1 MHKDHRPA
9 CHAFR
14 LEKVK
19 GLPRARAVFDPLL
32 RPRTQTF
39 AKGFGLLLPTGRI
52 GICTLD
58 MGCVGIGIIQLHGA
72 DPLNVN
78 WTIIPIVALGSQ
90 TNSRR
95 MHMTASTTDLKSM
108 LKDPS
113 LLETRAYIGG
123 KWVDG
128 EDGTFDVTNPSRGDV
143 VAKVANLSR
152 AQVAGAI
159 AQAEAAQKEW
169 AKWTGKERAA
179 VMRKWFDLMMANQ
192 DDLGMILT
200 AEQGKPLAEA
210 KGEIA
215 YGASFIEFFGEQ
227 AKRIYG
233 ETIPG
238 HQRDKRITVIK
249 QPIGVAASITPWNF
263 PNAMITRKA
272 APALAAGCA
281 FVARPAAETPLSAI
295 VMGVLA
301 ERAGI
306 PAGVFNVV
314 PSSSSSAIGKE
325 FCENP
330 AVRKLTFTGSTEVGR
345 ILMKQAA
352 DQVMKCSMELGGN
365 APFIVFDDADLDA
378 AVEGAILCK
387 FRNNGQTCVCA
398 NRIYVQAGV
407 YDAFAAKL
415 VKAVEKLKVGDGFEE
430 GVALGPLINPAAGEK
445 VKEHIDDAKAKGAT
459 IALGAN
465 GAMDGNFLAPT
476 IMTGVTQDMKVAQ
489 EETFGPLAP
498 LFKFDTEDDVIAMAN
513 DTIFGLASYFY
524 AKDLSR
530 VYKVAEALE
539 YGIVGVN
546 TGLIST
552 EVAPFGGVKQ
562 SGLGREG
569 SHHGIEDYLEMKY
582 ICMSV

>member
-1 MHKDHRPA
+1 MPD
-9 CHAFR
+9 
-14 LEKVK
+14 
-19 GLPRARAVFDPLL
+19 
-32 RPRTQTF
+32 TQ
-39 AKGFGLLLPTGRI
+39 
-52 GICTLD
+52 
-58 MGCVGIGIIQLHGA
+58 
-72 DPLNVN
+72 
-78 WTIIPIVALGSQ
+78 
-90 TNSRR
+90 
-95 MHMTASTTDLKSM
+95 TDLKSL

-113 LLETRAYIGG
+113 LLAEQAFSGG
-123 KWVDG
+123 EWVTGDA
-128 EDGTFDVTNPSRGDV
+128 GTFEVTNPARGDV
-143 VAKVANLSR
+143 IANVADMSR
-152 AQVAGAI
+152 AQVADAI
-159 AQAEAAQKEW
+159 AAAEKAQKEW

-179 VMRKWFDLMMANQ
+179 VLRRWFDLMMENQ
-192 DDLGMILT
+192 DDLGTILT
-200 AEQGKPLAEA
+200 AEQGKPLAEG

-215 YGASFIEFFGEQ
+215 YGASFVEFFAEE

-272 APALAAGCA
+272 GPALAAGCA
-281 FVARPAAETPLSAI
+281 FVGRPAAETPLSAT
-295 VMGVLA
+295 VLAVLA

-306 PAGVFNVV
+306 PKGVFSIVT
-314 PSSSSSAIGKE
+314 SSRASEIGKE

-345 ILMKQAA
+345 ILLRQAA
-352 DQVMKCSMELGGN
+352 DQVKKCSMELGGN

-378 AVEGAILCK
+378 AVDGAIMCK

-407 YDAFAAKL
+407 YDAFAEKLQAAVAKL
-415 VKAVEKLKVGDGFEE
+415 KIGDGLEE
-430 GVALGPLINPAAGEK
+430 GTSLGPLINADAIEK
-445 VKEHIDDAKAKGAT
+445 VQQHVADATSKGASVLT
-459 IALGAN
+459 GGGDALQGP
-465 GAMDGNFLAPT
+465 GYFLEPT
-476 IMTGVTQDMKVAQ
+476 IMTGVTQDMQVATD
-489 EETFGPLAP
+489 ETFGPLAP
-498 LFKFDTEDDVIAMAN
+498 LFKFEDVDDVIAMAN

-530 VYKVAEALE
+530 VTKVAEALE

-546 TGLIST
+546 TGIIST

-569 SHHGIEDYLEMKY
+569 SHHGIDEFLEMKY
-582 ICMSV
+582 ICTAV